1 MSQQVMEQLSGMR
14 MHGLARALVEQLERP
29 DDFDA
34 LGFEERV
41 AMMVE
46 REWTER
52 ESRGLTRRLALARL
66 RDKAA
71 CIEEI
76 DYRSRRGLDRA
87 TIQRLAECTW
97 IAKPRNVLITGP
109 TGSGKTY
116 LASALGNKACR
127 LGHSVL
133 YRRVTRLVGELATA
147 RADGSYPRLLARLAK
162 ADVFIIDDWGL
173 APMGDTERRELLEV
187 IEDRHANRPTV
198 IAGQLPVKQ
207 WHAYIGEPTVADS
220 ICDRLVHGAHRIELQ
235 GESMRKRRAALTK
248 GDISDK

>member
-41 AMMVE
+41 AMMIE

-52 ESRGLTRRLALARL
+52 ESRSLTRRLALARL

-76 DYRSRRGLDRA
+76 DYRSRRGLDRGA
-87 TIQRLAECTW
+87 MQRLAECTW
-97 IAKPRNVLITGP
+97 ITKPRNVLITGP

-116 LASALGNKACR
+116 LACALGNKACR
-127 LGHSVL
+127 LGYSVL
-133 YRRVTRLVGELATA
+133 YRRVTRLVGELATS
-147 RADGSYPRLLARLAK
+147 RADGSYSRLLARLAK
-162 ADVFIIDDWGL
+162 ADVLVVDDWGL

-187 IEDRHANRPTV
+187 IEDRHGNRPTV
-198 IAGQLPVKQ
+198 IAGQLPIKQ
-207 WHAYIGEPTVADS
+207 WHAYIGEPTIADA
-220 ICDRLVHGAHRIELQ
+220 ILDRLVHNAHRLELT
-235 GESMRKRRAALTK
+235 GASMRKRHSGLTK
-248 GDISDK
+248 ETKSGN